1 MVIFIL
7 NVLLNIEKLYFDFCE
22 CEDEKICYPCF
33 MAGIYDE
40 DQVYNVYKNC
50 LDLDFLC
57 QFKENLYLHMCQLFE
72 KKKKKQF
79 PLQFCR
85 YGLF

>member
-50 LDLDFLC
+50 LI
-57 QFKENLYLHMCQLFE
+57 
-72 KKKKKQF
+72 
-79 PLQFCR
+79 
-85 YGLF
+85 